1 MSPQIQALKLKLTG
15 LLTSI
20 SEQIASKLDATTP
33 AVSAY
38 KLTNPFNL
46 IVTGDATGTQSVSG
60 DTNVSIALT
69 LANTAVAPGVYPK
82 VTVDSKGRVTKG
94 ELLLAADI
102 PTLDAS
108 KISGGVFDVDRIPNL
123 NAAKITAGTFN
134 SDRIPGLDA
143 SKVTAGT
150 FNAARIPALAISKV
164 TDLQTTLDAKLDET
178 EFENAVLLDGS
189 RPMTAPLKATQGV
202 QLGSSQQASI
212 VYNETTRA
220 IEFIIN

>member
-1 MSPQIQALKLKLTG
+1 MSPLIDTLKTRFAAT
-15 LLTSI
+15 LLAI
-20 SEQIASKLDATTP
+20 SNKLDTKLDRSSA
-33 AVSAY
+33 AVSAD

-46 IVTGDATGTQSVSG
+46 IVTGDATGTQSISG

-102 PTLDAS
+102 PTLNAS
-108 KISGGVFDVDRIPNL
+108 KISGGVFDADRIPNL
-123 NAAKITAGTFN
+123 NAAKITT
-134 SDRIPGLDA
+134 
-143 SKVTAGT
+143 GT
-150 FNAARIPALAISKV
+150 FNAAQIPALAISKV